1 MPWVLVLLLVLCVQV
16 CWVLLGLGLVVCFSF
31 VGGDVDTMGATVV
44 ACRGILQVVVRTF
57 RSELLKAEG
66 NTGTSDDDS
75 IVEVYHLP
83 LDGNVCLGTR
93 M

>member
-44 ACRGILQVVVRTF
+44 ACRGILRVVVRTF

-66 NTGTSDDDS
+66 NTSDDDS
-75 IVEVYHLP
+75 IVEVYQVP
-83 LDGNVCLGTR
+83 
-93 M
+93 